1 MSIQTRTSARTKSKP
16 QPYTPAKYENFSI
29 NKTRA
34 LDKKLEACNRA
45 MDIKIEQK
53 HQNYILELSAAAY
66 EVLKGEIDIYFEQHS
81 TYKLLPKH
89 QHDNQGLCIR
99 TSHSVRNRS
108 NNRQLYRINLFH
120 TTSKVEV
127 NGQGKNVYKIQTK
140 LLSNWNRA
148 IEWSEDEPTP
158 SQDTSA
164 VNMSTIH
171 NYCAICNQTA
181 QPETSIDCIAC
192 SQLFHYTCE
201 NIDPVRI
208 SQTEEEQ
215 YSCRSC
221 SIMDMDVVNI
231 STRSNNSIIDTEEI
245 ERQKQLQQLTNQADN
260 INQIDKEPT
269 EEARLTINLT
279 NSAAAKN
286 DEVKAHTEVSH
297 QVDVTPRTGLITTA
311 SSGDAPLEAD
321 CHQKFPSQRGAN
333 VGGPKHLKGLV
344 QADNLEAKEDGN
356 RKKPNH
362 FLGSGRSNKI
372 KGRIS
377 L

>member
-127 NGQGKNVYKIQTK
+127 NGQG
-140 LLSNWNRA
+140 S
-148 IEWSEDEPTP
+148 P
-158 SQDTSA
+158 SSSLFDTTL
-164 VNMSTIH
+164 M
-171 NYCAICNQTA
+171 
-181 QPETSIDCIAC
+181 
-192 SQLFHYTCE
+192 
-201 NIDPVRI
+201 
-208 SQTEEEQ
+208 
-215 YSCRSC
+215 
-221 SIMDMDVVNI
+221 
-231 STRSNNSIIDTEEI
+231 IIL
-245 ERQKQLQQLTNQADN
+245 LQQLTSIQVSDMLPFEKDDSVGAHLGRIRYYRNLTVHSTTNKLTKYISIKRAIQKLMKPGSLEEEMRHVREMDIVQLNNDVKFEISNSLKEVNRLEIIICCVTGFLKHMEDILSDKVQLISKHTLLEEKMRFFNRECFTIGEKQRFMFINPRADEKSFTVP
-260 INQIDKEPT
+260 IDSELCYVDTAPLWDELGKYVILIPT
-269 EEARLTINLT
+269 ENEQNYYIRMLDDWYEGYA
-279 NSAAAKN
+279 
-286 DEVKAHTEVSH
+286 DYVVSSYNF
-297 QVDVTPRTGLITTA
+297 IT
-311 SSGDAPLEAD
+311 D
-321 CHQKFPSQRGAN
+321 
-333 VGGPKHLKGLV
+333 
-344 QADNLEAKEDGN
+344 
-356 RKKPNH
+356 H
-362 FLGSGRSNKI
+362 F
-372 KGRIS
+372 S
-377 L
+377 LF

>member
-99 TSHSVRNRS
+99 TSHSIEEQINIIKRNES
-108 NNRQLYRINLFH
+108 DIEISGKQNESLATNNQPKTNHINRILVF
-120 TTSKVEV
+120 KGAEC
-127 NGQGKNVYKIQTK
+127 IQNTDK
-140 LLSNWNRA
+140 ELLSNRNRA

-164 VNMSTIH
+164 VNISTIH
-171 NYCAICNQTA
+171 NYCAIYNQTA

-201 NIDPVRI
+201 NIDPIQKKQYQIKVLLEEQGSTEDYSEIGHIVKDMPDNTSKDSPTRTQI
-208 SQTEEEQ
+208 TEEETG
-215 YSCRSC
+215 
-221 SIMDMDVVNI
+221 N
-231 STRSNNSIIDTEEI
+231 SN
-245 ERQKQLQQLTNQADN
+245 
-260 INQIDKEPT
+260 
-269 EEARLTINLT
+269 
-279 NSAAAKN
+279 
-286 DEVKAHTEVSH
+286 TEVLDMLEMNKNCFI
-297 QVDVTPRTGLITTA
+297 QTA
-311 SSGDAPLEAD
+311 
-321 CHQKFPSQRGAN
+321 
-333 VGGPKHLKGLV
+333 
-344 QADNLEAKEDGN
+344 
-356 RKKPNH
+356 
-362 FLGSGRSNKI
+362 
-372 KGRIS
+372 
-377 L
+377 